1 MKKREERFRN
11 KVAIVTGGASGIARA
26 TSYIL
31 ASEGAKVAIADINL
45 EGANKVADEIKASGG
60 ETLALKVD
68 ITSLE
73 EANQLARTVLDKY
86 GQIDI
91 LANIAGGAIP
101 GKIGPF
107 CESVKEVW
115 DRIFGLNL
123 YGTLNCCRAV
133 VNHMMERRSGKIV
146 NVASVAGMI
155 GQANTADYA
164 AAKGGIIAFTKSLA
178 KELAPYGINVNCAS
192 PGTIGTQRVLSF
204 PEDMKKRIVE
214 AVHLGRLGRPEEV
227 ANVLVFL
234 ASDEASFVTGA
245 NYVVDGGVTLSY

>member
-1 MKKREERFRN
+1 M
-11 KVAIVTGGASGIARA
+11 
-26 TSYIL
+26 
-31 ASEGAKVAIADINL
+31 
-45 EGANKVADEIKASGG
+45 
-60 ETLALKVD
+60 D
-68 ITSLE
+68 ITSLDE
-73 EANQLARTVLDKY
+73 TNQMVNTTLDKF
-86 GQIDI
+86 GQVDI

-101 GKIGPF
+101 GEIGPF
-107 CESVKEVW
+107 AQSVKEVW

-133 VNHMMERRSGKIV
+133 VNHMIERRSGKIV

-192 PGTIGTQRVLSF
+192 PGTIGTPRVLSF

>member
-1 MKKREERFRN
+1 MKRREERFRN
-11 KVAIVTGGASGIARA
+11 KVAIVTGGASGIARV

-31 ASEGAKVAIADINL
+31 ASEGVKVAIADINI
-45 EGANKVADEIKASGG
+45 EGANKVAEEIKASGG

-68 ITSLE
+68 ITSLDE
-73 EANQLARTVLDKY
+73 TNQMVNTTLDKF
-86 GQIDI
+86 GQVDI

-101 GKIGPF
+101 EKIAPF
-107 CESVKEVW
+107 AQSVKEVW
-115 DRIFGLNL
+115 ERILNLNL
-123 YGTLNCCRAV
+123 YGTFNCTRAV
-133 VNHMMERRSGKIV
+133 INHMIERRYGKIV

-192 PGTIGTQRVLSF
+192 PAFTGTERVLSMSEEF
-204 PEDMKKRIVE
+204 LQNQIKLI
-214 AVHLGRLGRPEEV
+214 HLGRFGKPEEI
-227 ANVLVFL
+227 ANVIVFL

-245 NYVVDGGVTLSY
+245 NYVADGGITLSY